1 MSGDGAP
8 GCERARDNAP
18 ELALGVLPAQDRAVV
33 MAHLQRCPS
42 CLEHVRELA
51 RTADG
56 LLDLIPGSEPPP
68 GFETRVLQRIGLPP
82 RVRRRRSPRRRL
94 LQCAAAIAAAATL
107 AAGGWAIGA
116 TTSGPAP
123 LAPSPTGS
131 AGVRPERLLGATL
144 SARGQEVGRAFGYTG
159 PSPWVYVSVDANDF
173 PAATRATLH
182 GRVTCQIERAN
193 GSRVTVGT
201 IALGGGY
208 SHWAAPYPAGSAALT
223 GVRLLAANGSV
234 VATAAFPHRHLQ

>member
-1 MSGDGAP
+1 MSGHGAP

-56 LLDLIPGSEPPP
+56 LLDLIPCSEPPP

-82 RVRRRRSPRRRL
+82 PERRRSPRHRL
-94 LQCAAAIAAAATL
+94 LQSAAAMAAAATL

-131 AGVRPERLLGATL
+131 AGVHAERLLGATL

-159 PSPWVYVSVDANDF
+159 PSPWVYVSVDARDF
-173 PAATRATLH
+173 PAAARATLH

-193 GSRVTVGT
+193 GSRATVGT
-201 IALGGGY
+201 FALGDGY
-208 SHWAAPYPAGSAALT
+208 SHWAAAYPARSATLT
-223 GVRLLAANGSV
+223 GVRLLAADGSV
-234 VATAAFPHRHLQ
+234 VATAVFRHHHTQ